1 MEYTLK
7 DKIVVTKDFIEEL
20 TEKTWHDI
28 EHIQS
33 QLANLS
39 DTEDSKQVKKLL
51 SNLLTSY
58 YIFVGSLENIDSV
71 STIPAPHAEAPEEV
85 SDTVDEPVLEPELMY
100 EPIEIE
106 DTAEMEVEVSDPF
119 EYFVDFDDPV
129 GEPLTD
135 DDLYSSVK

>member
-1 MEYTLK
+1 M
-7 DKIVVTKDFIEEL
+7 
-20 TEKTWHDI
+20 
-28 EHIQS
+28 
-33 QLANLS
+33 
-39 DTEDSKQVKKLL
+39 
-51 SNLLTSY
+51 
-58 YIFVGSLENIDSV
+58 
-71 STIPAPHAEAPEEV
+71 

-106 DTAEMEVEVSDPF
+106 DTAETEVEVSDPF